1 MLGEQAPYSTRNT
14 RNPNH
19 WKFPACSWF
28 TCVWASGEECALDS
42 LAVVHRVNI
51 PYIFIY
57 IYSMHNILNW
67 ALNWEVDEKWDD
79 GFWCILLQ
87 PQPATRFH
95 GSEVLSCWGLRHHPP
110 RPGRQVDWL
119 SSPGLPCNN
128 DVLVL
133 HSPQNWHKS
142 AETQKSE
149 NLEGSHF
156 GAIRVYLPQVHEACD
171 SQRFRFRMLDGWSVG
186 KRCPSTEVSRTC
198 GSNGWSPLLA

>member
-1 MLGEQAPYSTRNT
+1 MKSGMMDSGASFC
-14 RNPNH
+14 NH
-19 WKFPACSWF
+19 
-28 TCVWASGEECALDS
+28 
-42 LAVVHRVNI
+42 N
-51 PYIFIY
+51 
-57 IYSMHNILNW
+57 
-67 ALNWEVDEKWDD
+67 
-79 GFWCILLQ
+79 LQ
-87 PQPATRFH
+87 PHFH

-156 GAIRVYLPQVHEACD
+156 GAIRVYLPQVPWSMWRVKGSDFECLTADPLGSVVLQQKCRERVG
-171 SQRFRFRMLDGWSVG
+171 QTDGVHCWPNNMFSA
-186 KRCPSTEVSRTC
+186 RTEIKYK
-198 GSNGWSPLLA
+198 